1 MDASRSIR
9 SSSRGRTSSER
20 GFVLVAALVIAV
32 LYLGL
37 IELLLMDGARALHEA
52 QRLRS
57 RVVAATLAENAAE
70 LAAEQMINLPG
81 ATVSEET
88 PQGKIDGEYKR
99 TGDQFVLIGKG
110 TSAGV
115 APESASVRIQGRFV
129 GNSVKIDYA
138 IHSQ

>member
-1 MDASRSIR
+1 MDTSRSIR
-9 SSSRGRTSSER
+9 FSSRGHTTSER
-20 GFVLVAALVIAV
+20 GFVLVVALVIAV

-70 LAAEQMINLPG
+70 LAAEKMIDMPG
-81 ATVSEET
+81 ATVSTEDA
-88 PQGKIDGEYKR
+88 QGKIEGEYTR
-99 TGDQFVLIGKG
+99 AGDQFVLTGKG
-110 TSAGV
+110 TTAGV
-115 APESASVRIQGRFV
+115 ASESATVRIQGRFV